1 MADQPTSMERLI
13 QGILPENPVY
23 RQLLGL
29 CPTLAV
35 TSGMKAAIT
44 MSCAVAFVLLSAN
57 VIVSL
62 IRNLLKPH
70 LRIVIFTL
78 TIATFVTIADRIL
91 AAYMYQ
97 MSKTLGPYVPLI
109 IVNCII
115 LCRCEVC
122 ASKQPLLTAVS
133 DAVGQAAGFALALS
147 SIAAVREILG
157 TGMFFEIRVLPTSW
171 PDWVIMVLPPGAFL
185 TLGLLLGAVNWMG
198 SLHSKNRQ
206 GKEGVKKH
214 ELSARNPADRNR
226 GGFDQ
231 QFRSPLFCRDLSIYR
246 RFKASRHGIR
256 HGLRRDICYQHCGI
270 FELDRHDVY
279 PGARCSP
286 VLMDCGIFYIR

>member
-1 MADQPTSMERLI
+1 MSQGPTPLERFI

-35 TSGMKAAIT
+35 TNSMKAAIT
-44 MSCAVAFVLLSAN
+44 MAGAVMFVLFCAN
-57 VIVSL
+57 VITSL

-78 TIATFVTIADRIL
+78 TIATFVTIADRFL

-97 MSKTLGPYVPLI
+97 MSKTLGPYIPLI

-115 LCRCEVC
+115 IGRCEIC
-122 ASKQPLLTAVS
+122 ASRQGVITAGA
-133 DAVGQAAGFALALS
+133 DAIGQSIGFALALS

-157 TGMFFEIRVLPTSW
+157 TGMFFGLRVLPSAW

-185 TLGLLLGAVNWMG
+185 TFGLLLGTVNWYGNRKKAVN
-198 SLHSKNRQ
+198 K
-206 GKEGVKKH
+206 
-214 ELSARNPADRNR
+214 
-226 GGFDQ
+226 
-231 QFRSPLFCRDLSIYR
+231 
-246 RFKASRHGIR
+246 
-256 HGLRRDICYQHCGI
+256 
-270 FELDRHDVY
+270 
-279 PGARCSP
+279 
-286 VLMDCGIFYIR
+286 

>member
-1 MADQPTSMERLI
+1 MADQPTSVERFL

-35 TSGMKAAIT
+35 TNGMKAAIT
-44 MSCAVAFVLLSAN
+44 MSAAVAFVLLCAN
-57 VIVSL
+57 VMTSL

-78 TIATFVTIADRIL
+78 TIATFVTIADRFL

-97 MSKTLGPYVPLI
+97 MSKTLGPYIPLI

-115 LCRCEVC
+115 ICRCEVC
-122 ASKQPLLTAVS
+122 ASRQGVVTAAA
-133 DAVGQAAGFALALS
+133 DAIGQSIGFALALS

-157 TGMFFEIRVLPTSW
+157 TGMFFGIRVMPVAW

-185 TLGLLLGAVNWMG
+185 TFGLLLGAVNWISDRMA
-198 SLHSKNRQ
+198 KEDT
-206 GKEGVKKH
+206 GK
-214 ELSARNPADRNR
+214 
-226 GGFDQ
+226 GG
-231 QFRSPLFCRDLSIYR
+231 
-246 RFKASRHGIR
+246 
-256 HGLRRDICYQHCGI
+256 
-270 FELDRHDVY
+270 
-279 PGARCSP
+279 
-286 VLMDCGIFYIR
+286 M